1 MQTNGFVICEYS
13 HVKAEFPEFSSMMA
27 TLENA
32 LRLKADADWA
42 PLTYGG
48 IKPMA
53 GQYGK
58 TTIMPEMFVGFGGF
72 GVGTQLVTWSQYYTA
87 LADRVLIEGNSAGG
101 SIPEDYKMGFAGIA
115 FLDKAIKVSE
125 IKLQIGDKK
134 LPRINLEEARAYQQP
149 CVIFENGFIADEETG
164 FELKGYVESLGY
176 QRIKL
181 IGMQLNRVPNKL
193 QVTNTGAAIT

>member
-1 MQTNGFVICEYS
+1 MPTNGYVICEYS
-13 HVKAEFPEFSSMMA
+13 KVKEDFPGFSDMMA
-27 TLENA
+27 SLEIS
-32 LRLKADADWA
+32 LRDKATADWA

-58 TTIMPEMFVGFGGF
+58 TTVMPEMFVGFGGIN
-72 GVGTQLVTWSQYYTA
+72 VGTQLVTWEQLFTA
-87 LADRVLIEGNSAGG
+87 TGNNVLIEGNGTGG
-101 SIPEDYKMGFAGIA
+101 SIPEDFKLGFAGIA

-134 LPRINLEEARAYQQP
+134 LPRINVEEARAYQQP
-149 CVIFENGFIADEETG
+149 CIIFENGFIADEETG
-164 FELKGYVESLGY
+164 FELLGYVECRGY

-193 QVTNTGAAIT
+193 QVSLTGAAI

>member
-1 MQTNGFVICEYS
+1 MTNGFVICEYGQ
-13 HVKAEFPEFSSMMA
+13 VKSAFPEYSSMMA
-27 TLENA
+27 SLEQA
-32 LRLKADADWA
+32 LRLKADADWS

-72 GVGTQLVTWSQYYTA
+72 GVGTQLISWEQQLTS
-87 LADRVLIEGNSAGG
+87 LAHNVLIEGNNTGG
-101 SIPEDYKMGFAGIA
+101 SIPEDFKMGFAGLA
-115 FLDKAIKVSE
+115 FLDKSIKVSE

-134 LPRINLEEARAYQQP
+134 LPRINLEEARAYNEP

-193 QVTNTGAAIT
+193 QVTLTGAAIT

>member
-1 MQTNGFVICEYS
+1 MTNGFAICEYS
-13 HVKAEFPEFSSMMA
+13 KVKAEFSEYSDMMA
-27 TLENA
+27 SLENS

-42 PLTYGG
+42 PLNYGG
-48 IKPMA
+48 IWPKS

-58 TTIMPEMFVGFGGF
+58 TTVMPEMFVGFGGY
-72 GVGTQLVTWSQYYTA
+72 GTGSQLVSWSQLFTGTG
-87 LADRVLIEGNSAGG
+87 DNVLIEGRSTGG
-101 SIPEDYKMGFAGIA
+101 SIPEDFKLGLAGIA

-134 LPRINLEEARAYQQP
+134 LPRINLEEARAYNQP

-164 FELKGYVESLGY
+164 FELKGYVECRGY

-193 QVTNTGAAIT
+193 QVSLTGAAIS